1 MVGLVLLLVSVFSIM
16 PVYANPL
23 PIYDFKI
30 TLNPDKDVY
39 SAGEGISYKIW
50 ADYHTYVGDD
60 LDHCVSAVITLDPS
74 IENIGQN
81 MPYYCGVYGNKVI
94 CEPPYP
100 DMWFWFLGED
110 YHNWLPVAFE
120 DTQGPDLFTIS
131 GTIKEDTPECTLIK
145 SSAVLACYT
154 EEGESIAD
162 DAQSVVSIRGDECP
176 SYNTPEFPSMFLPLS
191 LIIGLLGTILF
202 IQRTRNS

>member
-1 MVGLVLLLVSVFSIM
+1 MEDILEKYW
-16 PVYANPL
+16 VYANPDD
-23 PIYDFKI
+23 PKI
-30 TLNPDKDVY
+30 TLNPDKDIY
-39 SAGEGISYKIW
+39 SAGDEISYKIW
-50 ADYHTYVGDD
+50 ADYHNSDGYA
-60 LDHCVSAVITLDPS
+60 LDHCLSAVITLDPS

-100 DMWFWFLGED
+100 DMWFWFLEED
-110 YHNWLPVAFE
+110 YHNWLLVAYE
-120 DTQGPDLFTIS
+120 ETQGPELFTIT

-145 SSAVLACYT
+145 STAMVGFYN
-154 EEGESIAD
+154 EEGESILD

-176 SYNTPEFPSMFLPLS
+176 PHNAPEFPSMFLPLS
-191 LIIGLLGTILF
+191 LIIGFLGTILI